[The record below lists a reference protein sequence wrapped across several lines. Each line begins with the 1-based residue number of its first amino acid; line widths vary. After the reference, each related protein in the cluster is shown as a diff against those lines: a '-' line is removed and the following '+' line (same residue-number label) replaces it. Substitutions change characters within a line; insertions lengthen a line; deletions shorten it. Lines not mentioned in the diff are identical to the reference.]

1 MVPRDPE
8 DTMRKLSV
16 LLALVCTIGFAGD
29 LDILVEDNSAAVTN
43 SETAVRVDGYVN
55 TIIFI
60 GDTTWTGTVTLATSY
75 ETLFTATSISETNIY
90 RPRVIVHDNIGNDM
104 TGTNE
109 NEKVLL
115 SQDAITATIISTSS
129 ATTNDVTIK
138 VRLD

>member
-60 GDTTWTGTVTLATSY
+60 GDTTWTGTVTLATS
-75 ETLFTATSISETNIY
+75 
-90 RPRVIVHDNIGNDM
+90 
-104 TGTNE
+104 
-109 NEKVLL
+109 
-115 SQDAITATIISTSS
+115 
-129 ATTNDVTIK
+129 
-138 VRLD
+138 